1 MRRSRSA
8 LTAWPAFADL
18 MTVLAVLGL
27 AIAAGVA
34 SVGAPDEDRIRAM
47 EAALAAARARNARD
61 DDRIRALEAQLAAA
75 RNTRGGDRIPALQA
89 ELTAARERNAALE
102 ATIEEAE
109 RRELERRLGSVPC
122 LGTRPGSRTVP
133 VPLLRIVVDSGYHLT
148 RLWPPGT
155 NVAGIPR
162 LDEAIAHGLMQEGD
176 LRRYARGMHAY
187 GNADDTYDGPC
198 RFWVELRKGETTS
211 QTTFARALGIVNQY
225 FLLSNSSE
233 VNRILM
239 GTE

>member
-1 MRRSRSA
+1 MKRSRSA

-27 AIAAGVA
+27 AIAASVA
-34 SVGAPDEDRIRAM
+34 SVDAPSE
-47 EAALAAARARNARD
+47 EVAAE
-61 DDRIRALEAQLAAA
+61 DRIRALEA
-75 RNTRGGDRIPALQA
+75 
-89 ELTAARERNAALE
+89 ELTAAQERNAALE
-102 ATIEEAE
+102 ASIEEAE
-109 RRELERRLGSVPC
+109 RHEVERRLGSVPC
-122 LGTRPGSRTVP
+122 LGTRPGSRTAP

-155 NVAGIPR
+155 DVAGIPR
-162 LDEAIAHGLMQEGD
+162 LDEAIAHGLMQEGN
-176 LRRYARGMHAY
+176 LHGYARGMHAY

-198 RFWVELRKGETTS
+198 SFWVELGKGETTS

-233 VNRILM
+233 VNGILM

>member
-34 SVGAPDEDRIRAM
+34 SVDAPPEERIRT
-47 EAALAAARARNARD
+47 
-61 DDRIRALEAQLAAA
+61 LEAK
-75 RNTRGGDRIPALQA
+75 
-89 ELTAARERNAALE
+89 LTAAWERIAALE
-102 ATIEEAE
+102 ARIEEAE
-109 RRELERRLGSVPC
+109 RREVEHRLGSVPC
-122 LGTRPGSRTVP
+122 LGTRPGSLTAP

-176 LRRYARGMHAY
+176 LLRYARGMHGY

-198 RFWVELRKGETTS
+198 RFWVELRKGEPTLQAAFT
-211 QTTFARALGIVNQY
+211 RALGIVNQY
-225 FLLSNSSE
+225 FLLTNSSE
-233 VNRILM
+233 VNRILRA
-239 GTE
+239 TE

>member
-34 SVGAPDEDRIRAM
+34 GVNVPSDGVSRIGALKAD
-47 EAALAAARARNARD
+47 LAAAQERNARD
-61 DDRIRALEAQLAAA
+61 DDRIRALEAELA
-75 RNTRGGDRIPALQA
+75 
-89 ELTAARERNAALE
+89 AARERNAALE
-102 ATIEEAE
+102 ASMEEVE
-109 RRELERRLGSVPC
+109 RREVERRLGSVPC

-148 RLWPPGT
+148 RLWPPAAT
-155 NVAGIPR
+155 VTGIPR
-162 LDEAIAHGLMQEGD
+162 LDEAIAHGSMQEGD
-176 LRRYARGMHAY
+176 LLGYARGIHAH
-187 GNADDTYDGPC
+187 GDADDTYDGPC
-198 RFWVELRKGETTS
+198 RFWIELRRGETTS
-211 QTTFARALGIVNQY
+211 LTAFARALGIVNQY

-233 VNRILM
+233 VNRILSA
-239 GTE
+239 TE

>member
-34 SVGAPDEDRIRAM
+34 SIEPGPEDPMQDLKDRIRELEVEL
-47 EAALAAARARNARD
+47 EAAQARNARD
-61 DDRIRALEAQLAAA
+61 
-75 RNTRGGDRIPALQA
+75 GDRIG
-89 ELTAARERNAALE
+89 ALE
-102 ATIEEAE
+102 DELAATRARMEEDE
-109 RRELERRLGSVPC
+109 RREVERRLGSVPC
-122 LGTRPGSRTVP
+122 LGTQPGSRTAP

-148 RLWPPGT
+148 RLWPPGA

-162 LDEAIAHGLMQEGD
+162 LDEAIAHGSMQEGD
-176 LRRYARGMHAY
+176 LLGYARGMLAH
-187 GNADDTYDGPC
+187 GDADDTYGGSC
-198 RFWVELRKGETTS
+198 RFWVELRKGETTLL
-211 QTTFARALGIVNQY
+211 TAFARALGIVNQY

-233 VNRILM
+233 VNRILSAA
-239 GTE
+239 E